1 MQVDNA
7 DNREDDFSDTCSHC
21 ETGWSCCLGTRPP
34 ISDSRKS
41 IIETFLKQHGIIV
54 EGAFVEE
61 EYRFPKEHSDGYCV
75 FRDAKTGLCVIHSV
89 KPETCVA
96 GPVTFDINVDD
107 GKIEWFLKFETL
119 CQLAG
124 VLSRNKPALKRHFES
139 AKKEILRLV
148 DELDAGA
155 LRAVLA
161 KDEPETFKFAED
173 EIDKRILDKLC

>member
-1 MQVDNA
+1 MQADDA
-7 DNREDDFSDTCSHC
+7 DNREDDFSDTCSRC
-21 ETGWSCCLGTRPP
+21 NTGWSCCLGTRPP

-41 IIETFLKQHGIIV
+41 IIEAFLKQHGIVV
-54 EGAFVEE
+54 ENAFAEE
-61 EYRFPKEHSDGYCV
+61 EYRYPKEQSDGYCV

-96 GPVTFDINVDD
+96 GPVTFDINVDN

-124 VLSRNKPALKRHFES
+124 VLSRNRLPLKRHFES

-173 EIDKRILDKLC
+173 EVSKSVLDKLR